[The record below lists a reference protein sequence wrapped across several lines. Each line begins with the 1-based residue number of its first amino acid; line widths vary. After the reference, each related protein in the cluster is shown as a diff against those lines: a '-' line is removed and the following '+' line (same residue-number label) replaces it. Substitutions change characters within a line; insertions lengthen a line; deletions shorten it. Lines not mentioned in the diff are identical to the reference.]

1 MVELE
6 EKKGGL
12 DNIQQRLCKVED
24 SFEKTLTSLNYIR
37 EPKPQECD
45 DEATKAETEGTI
57 PSIVHTVDRLQR
69 LADNMAST
77 LTAIR
82 YG

>member
-45 DEATKAETEGTI
+45 DEATKAETK
-57 PSIVHTVDRLQR
+57 
-69 LADNMAST
+69 
-77 LTAIR
+77 
-82 YG
+82 